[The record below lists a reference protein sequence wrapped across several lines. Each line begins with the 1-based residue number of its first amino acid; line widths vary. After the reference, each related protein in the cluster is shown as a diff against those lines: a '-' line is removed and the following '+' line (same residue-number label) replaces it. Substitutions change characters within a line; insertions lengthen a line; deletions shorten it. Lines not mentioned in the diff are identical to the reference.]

1 MLRSGEREEDPL
13 LSIDGAEELSQEGK
27 QAGKARCLHLQH
39 VRGESLERAAW
50 AR

>member
-13 LSIDGAEELSQEGK
+13 SIDGAEELRQEGK
-27 QAGKARCLHLQH
+27 QAGKARYLHLQH
-39 VRGESLERAAW
+39 MRGESLERAAW